1 MEGIMVIAHGEVSI
15 EVQDNIIMVRTAGA
29 FNEYGAK
36 KYTDGIKTIIR
47 ELKDQSFSILINN
60 LQFEGGTP
68 EAYEELESYNSWL
81 NKQKLIGKAM
91 IITSSITLEVID
103 KLSPSRASQQI
114 RSFNNE
120 TDAMDWLQSLN

>member
-15 EVQDNIIMVRTAGA
+15 EVQGNIIIVRTAGS

-36 KYTDGIKTIIR
+36 KYTDGIKTIVG

-91 IITSSITLEVID
+91 IITSSITLAVID

-114 RSFNNE
+114 RCFNNE
-120 TDAMDWLQSLN
+120 TDGMNWLLGLN